1 MLPPAPAL
9 RATLAMADEAGA
21 RRVADLLSESLD
33 NAEVVVAV
41 FEKTAGQWDVAM
53 HLSPDVDRN
62 AVRDLVALATD
73 PAVASRLAF
82 ETIEAKDWVKESL
95 DGLKPVSAGRFIVHG
110 GHDRER
116 IPVNRIGIEIE
127 AALAF
132 GTGHH
137 GTTRGCL
144 ILLDDLLKVRRPRR
158 VLDLGTGTGVL
169 AIAAARALKQ
179 SVLASDIDRR
189 SAITAR
195 QNAELNRTRALVR
208 AIRASGFNAPEF
220 SRRGPFDL
228 VMANI
233 LANPLKR
240 LAKPMAAHLAPRATV
255 ILSGLLPPH
264 ANGVISAYRACGLIL
279 QKKIV
284 LDGWVSLLL
293 RG

>member
-1 MLPPAPAL
+1 MTSPASAI
-9 RATLAMADEAGA
+9 RATLMMTEERDA
-21 RRVADLLSESLD
+21 RRIADVLSESLD
-33 NAEVVVAV
+33 NAEIAIAV
-41 FEKTAGQWDVAM
+41 FEKSVGQWDIAM
-53 HLSPDVDRN
+53 HFAADVDQD

-73 PAVASRLAF
+73 ESVAARLAF
-82 ETIEAKDWVKESL
+82 EAVEARDWVRESL
-95 DGLKPVSAGRFIVHG
+95 EGLTPVNAGRFMIHG
-110 GHDRER
+110 SHDRAR
-116 IPVNRIGIEIE
+116 VPMNRIGIEIE

-144 ILLDDLLKVRRPRR
+144 VLLDEVLKVKRPQRI
-158 VLDLGTGTGVL
+158 LDLGTGTGVL

-179 SVLASDIDRR
+179 HILASDIDRR
-189 SAITAR
+189 SAIVAR
-195 QNAELNRTRALVR
+195 ENAQLNRAGALVR
-208 AIRASGFNAPEF
+208 AICAPGFGAPDF
-220 SRRGPFDL
+220 SREGPFDL

-264 ANGVISAYRACGLIL
+264 ANGVISAYRACGLTL
-279 QKKIV
+279 QKKIE

-293 RG
+293 RE